1 MAAWAWTPAVNAL
14 SVLYIIKPY
23 KRYILSL
30 IGITFDRSET
40 PLMLQ
45 QGQR

>member
-23 KRYILSL
+23 KRYILNL
-30 IGITFDRSET
+30 IGATIERSET
-40 PLMLQ
+40 PLIQ